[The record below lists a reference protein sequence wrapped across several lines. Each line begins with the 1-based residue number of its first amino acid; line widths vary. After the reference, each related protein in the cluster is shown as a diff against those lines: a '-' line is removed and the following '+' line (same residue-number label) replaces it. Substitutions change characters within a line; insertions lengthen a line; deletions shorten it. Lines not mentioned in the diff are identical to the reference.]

1 MDTGFGTVQA
11 SCSPDE
17 FARIVSEQSGLS
29 LFLVENHG
37 EVIGVATREAAIG
50 GRGKIKKAIVLG
62 DLADKDYVTIAEGA
76 TLLTVMDKMRSRHA
90 SFALVT
96 LGASPVSV
104 DEVRGLITKQ
114 MIGQAMMEETEMFCD

>member
-1 MDTGFGTVQA
+1 MNTDFGTVQA

-17 FARIVSEQSGLS
+17 FTRIVSEQSGLS

-37 EVIGVATREAAIG
+37 SVIGVATREAAIG
-50 GRGKIKKAIVLG
+50 GREKIKKAMMLG

-76 TLLTVMDKMRSRHA
+76 TLLTVMDKMHSRRA